1 MFEYASFQPR
11 MQRYAHLYFA
21 FLRNSLLRDMSFRA
35 NFIIE
40 CISSMSWVVMT
51 LGFYLLIFQY
61 AEQVGGW
68 AKWDFFAFLA
78 TSLIINSIVEMFFMP
93 NAENF
98 SELIRKGGLDFLLL
112 KPADTQFLVS
122 LQRVDWSSLAN
133 VMLGV
138 ALLLVSMYNL
148 VTDPVNP
155 KVIAPQ
161 MFVLYPFYILCGVA
175 ILYSLMIALSA
186 TSIFLGRNQS
196 LYDFWFYVTTFSR
209 YPFEIYTGN
218 ALGRGLW
225 FFFLFVIPVLV
236 VVNVPARVVAR
247 PLGQWWL
254 APWAVLATALS
265 LIISRWFFQLALRR
279 YRSAS
284 S

>member
-1 MFEYASFQPR
+1 
-11 MQRYAHLYFA
+11 MQRYLHLYYA
-21 FLRNSLLRDMSFRA
+21 FLRNSLLRDMTFRA

-61 AEQVGGW
+61 AQQVGGW
-68 AKWDFFAFLA
+68 GKWDFFAFLA
-78 TSLIINSIVEMFFMP
+78 TSLIVNSLVEMFFMP

-112 KPADTQFLVS
+112 KPADTQFMVS
-122 LQRVDWSSLAN
+122 LQRIDWSSLAN
-133 VMLGV
+133 VLLGV
-138 ALLLVSMYNL
+138 VLLFVSMYYL
-148 VTDPVNP
+148 VTDPVDP
-155 KVIAPQ
+155 QVITPR
-161 MFVLYPFYILCGVA
+161 MFVLYPFFVLCGVA
-175 ILYSLMIALSA
+175 ILYSLMIGLAA

-225 FFFLFVIPVLV
+225 YFFLFVIPVLV
-236 VVNVPARVVAR
+236 VINVPARVVAR
-247 PLGQWWL
+247 PLAQWWL
-254 APWAVLATALS
+254 APWAIVATILS
-265 LIISRWFFQLALRR
+265 LLISRWFFQLALSR